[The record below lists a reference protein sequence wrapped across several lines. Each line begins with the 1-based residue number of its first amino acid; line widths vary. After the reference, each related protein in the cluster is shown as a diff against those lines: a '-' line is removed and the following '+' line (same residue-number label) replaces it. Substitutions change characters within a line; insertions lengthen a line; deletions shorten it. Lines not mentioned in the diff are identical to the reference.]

1 MTSVRSRASQK
12 SSCLLLLCVVIAMGC
27 MDAQINDT
35 SQWGAQGTSVGGKS
49 DEATFDEP
57 PVPMLHEAY
66 WLTGQSRLLVEDVED
81 GDPHEIISYFS
92 ALVTLGQDGR
102 DLTLIL
108 QPCDIVLP
116 KVDDKDLEL
125 DLDAIQALDSG
136 PLLGG
141 LVPSEEGDGWD
152 LWTEETVML
161 LGVDLDDP
169 HSDSMPTH
177 KNDPAAVDV
186 DDDGKPGISVGISA
200 FKIYAA
206 FRFRI
211 ALSARLTE
219 HDGFVGETS
228 LEAEFQ
234 ILGDNIPFFDAK
246 KAADEAM
253 DGVVV
258 VDELHSF
265 TMIPIR
271 PEDAT
276 CEGPIGNEEHVS
288 MSD

>member
-1 MTSVRSRASQK
+1 MLV
-12 SSCLLLLCVVIAMGC
+12 LCVVIAMGC
-27 MDAQINDT
+27 MDVQNNDT
-35 SQWGAQGTSVGGKS
+35 SQRGVQGTSAGGKS
-49 DEATFDEP
+49 DQVDADER

-66 WLTGQSRLLVEDVED
+66 WLTGESRIMVEDIED
-81 GDPHEIISYFS
+81 GDPHEIVSHFS
-92 ALVTLGQDGR
+92 ALVTVGQDGR

-125 DLDAIQALDSG
+125 DLDVIQTLNSG

-141 LVPSEEGDGWD
+141 LVPSEEDEGWD

-169 HSDSMPTH
+169 HSDPMPTH
-177 KNDPAAVDV
+177 KNDPAVVDV
-186 DDDGKPGISVGISA
+186 DDDGKPGISVGIAA

-211 ALSARLTE
+211 GLSARLTE
-219 HDGFVGETS
+219 DDAFVGETS

-234 ILGDNIPFFDAK
+234 ILGDNIPFFNAK
-246 KAADEAM
+246 KAAEDAIDE
-253 DGVVV
+253 VVV
-258 VDELHSF
+258 VDESHSF
-265 TMIPIR
+265 TMIPIS
-271 PEDAT
+271 PDEAT
-276 CEGPIGNEEHVS
+276 CEGPFGNEEHVS
-288 MSD
+288 MYD